1 MNKVLKLLFLMA
13 ISATAILYACSN
25 GADTPKPKGYL
36 RTDFETKSYTI
47 LKGQYPYTFE
57 YPTYGIV
64 EKDTLKNAEPYWITI
79 NFKSY
84 NSQLHL
90 SYKKINKNLSLYIE
104 DARKMAYKHTIKAD
118 AIDEILVKRDSVKV
132 YGIIYDIK
140 GNTATS
146 LQFFLTDSNRHFLRG
161 SLYFKNEPNKDSLA
175 PSIEYFRKD
184 VEHLINTL
192 KWE

>member
-1 MNKVLKLLFLMA
+1 MA

-57 YPTYGIV
+57 YPTYRIV